1 MFWRGPIHEPST
13 ETAVGQVGGLA
24 CVETDCGAPDER
36 CCDGPGDAQYERRF
50 DGPGSAHYER
60 RFDGPGDPSYERRFD
75 GPGGAHYARWAG
87 LALVLV
93 AACCQPLRGA
103 DSPPAGKGKPAESAA
118 AERPVGE
125 LADSQRQIAEKYER
139 LEQILLRMSEL
150 TAGADPRRAALLKK
164 AVAESKQRMIGVQLK
179 SLVDLLAKDQ
189 LSPAIEGQESVD
201 ADLHELLELL
211 LTENRSKRIES
222 EKARIRQYLK
232 QLNEI
237 INRQKDLQAR
247 TTGGAGQAKSLSQE
261 QSELGGRTGGLAE
274 EIRRNEE
281 AESELGGKDN
291 QRRKAEPEDS
301 DGKGP
306 AELPKD
312 AAPGPA
318 KPGEDGREK
327 ASSQSGSPQTPRKS
341 APAQPG
347 ESPTQKPSEPSS
359 QPRDNGGQQPA
370 DPPRPGDGHPAR
382 QRLEEARRRME
393 EARTKLEQAEREGA
407 AGEQEEAIRQ
417 LQQAKA
423 ELEDILR
430 QLREEEIEQMLVA
443 LEARL
448 VQMLQMQRE
457 VHEGTQRL
465 DKASSDGLSHEQE
478 IEAGRLSSREA
489 EIVAEADKTLLLLRE
504 DATAVA
510 FPEALSQAR
519 DDMQQVAGRLA
530 AAKTDQITLSLEEEI
545 IAALEDMVAAV
556 RKAIEDAE
564 QRRSE
569 SAPGQ
574 SGAAQ
579 SPPLV
584 DLISE
589 LQMIRALQMRVNA
602 RTDRYVGMISGSQ
615 ADGAELLEALRRLA
629 DRQERIY
636 QVTRDLETGRNR

>member
-1 MFWRGPIHEPST
+1 VSWPGPKHERNTQTAARLVAEPS
-13 ETAVGQVGGLA
+13 
-24 CVETDCGAPDER
+24 CVEADRGAPHER
-36 CCDGPGDAQYERRF
+36 GRG
-50 DGPGSAHYER
+50 
-60 RFDGPGDPSYERRFD
+60 GPGDPSYA
-75 GPGGAHYARWAG
+75 GWAG
-87 LALVLV
+87 LVLVLI

-103 DSPPAGKGKPAESAA
+103 DAPPAAEDKPAETSA
-118 AERPVGE
+118 AERPAGD

-247 TTGGAGQAKSLSQE
+247 TSGGAGQDRSLSQE
-261 QSELGGRTGGLAE
+261 QGELGGRTGGLAE
-274 EIRRNEE
+274 KIRRNEE
-281 AESELGGKDN
+281 AE
-291 QRRKAEPEDS
+291 AEPGGEDDEPPKTEPDNT
-301 DGKGP
+301 DGEQPEG
-306 AELPKD
+306 LPQD
-312 AAPGPA
+312 AAPGAAQPGDGTGEKSPSQGGSAKTPA
-318 KPGEDGREK
+318 ESPPRQPGDG
-327 ASSQSGSPQTPRKS
+327 
-341 APAQPG
+341 PAQP
-347 ESPTQKPSEPSS
+347 PSTPSS
-359 QPRDNGGQQPA
+359 QPRGNSGQQPG
-370 DPPRPGDGHPAR
+370 DPPQPGNGHPAR
-382 QRLEEARRRME
+382 QRLEDARRRME
-393 EARTKLEQAEREGA
+393 EAGKRLEQAEREGA

-448 VQMLQMQRE
+448 VQMLHLQRE

-465 DKASSDGLSHEQE
+465 DKASSGGLSHEQE

-510 FPEALSQAR
+510 FPEALAQAR
-519 DDMQQVAGRLA
+519 DDMRQVAGRLA
-530 AAKTDQITLSLEEEI
+530 AAKTDPITLSLEEEI
-545 IAALEDMVAAV
+545 IAALEDMVDAV

-569 SAPGQ
+569 SASGGG
-574 SGAAQ
+574 GAAQ
-579 SPPLV
+579 PPPLV
-584 DLISE
+584 DLLSE

-602 RTDRYVGMISGSQ
+602 RTDRYAGMITGSQ
-615 ADGAELLEALRRLA
+615 AESAELLEALRKLA